1 MNGATFTFRSSADAP
16 NVKREAEIDRTVS
29 GGTITVR
36 SAPDPI
42 ADRKVEIIQLFMN
55 GAERL
60 AANVTPAGERG
71 A

>member
-16 NVKREAEIDRTVS
+16 NVKRGAEIDRTVS

-42 ADRKVEIIQLFMN
+42 QGRPQAATKGEANHWRVQPVGFGVGQL
-55 GAERL
+55 
-60 AANVTPAGERG
+60 V
-71 A
+71 